1 MKRISSAAKSSN
13 KQSSALATA
22 RISLLTVLA
31 LPAFVGLSN
40 DAHADGGINYSIT
53 YNDGV
58 VTNMPTD
65 LSSTSIGS
73 NVTLSS
79 NTPAW
84 DKHNFLGWCS
94 GTITNSDGID
104 SCSGTTYA
112 AGGTYTLDGTTTNN
126 ISLTAMWSEPKT
138 IANATYM
145 QEVGSCPDT
154 LTTGQVYSLKDS
166 RDEQSYNVA
175 KLADG
180 KCWMITNLNLAGGTV
195 LSSDKSDVPSTN
207 YYTLP
212 ASTTISSGTS
222 VQSGQFS
229 SDTTAYVFNTG
240 NNTTTCNSSTP
251 CNSYYSWL
259 AATAG
264 GKDSSGNAVS
274 TDGYNAA
281 YSICPKG
288 WRLPTS
294 TTSNANAQTSPN
306 WKTGDWYA
314 LATAYGANLESNYY
328 NSSDTNFYN
337 NAGPGTN
344 PNFLLAGSYYNGWF
358 YLGGSTGY
366 YWSSTAS
373 SSTNAY
379 DLYFSSGSVGLASNS
394 NRRRGASVRC
404 VYGS

>member
-212 ASTTISSGTS
+212 ASSTSG
-222 VQSGQFS
+222 FS
-229 SDTTAYVFNTG
+229 SDTAAYVYNSS
-240 NNTTTCNSSTP
+240 NTTSTCSSP
-251 CNSYYSWL
+251 GCYSYYSWL

-274 TDGYNAA
+274 TNGYNAA

-294 TTSNANAQTSPN
+294 TTSNANAQSNNN

-328 NSSDTNFYN
+328 QNAATFYN
-337 NAGPGTN
+337 NAGPGTT
-344 PNFLLAGSYYNGWF
+344 PNFLLAGNYRSGSFSN
-358 YLGGSTGY
+358 GGSNGL
-366 YWSSTAS
+366 YWSYTAY
-373 SSTNAY
+373 SSTYAY
-379 DLYFSSGSVGLASNS
+379 SLYFHSGNVNS
-394 NRRRGASVRC
+394 ADNNRRRYGYSVRC

>member
-1 MKRISSAAKSSN
+1 MKTMKRISSAAKSSN

-180 KCWMITNLNLAGGTV
+180 KCWMITNLNLAGGTTLNV
-195 LSSDKSDVPSTN
+195 SDSNVPSGN

-212 ASTTISSGTS
+212 ASSTSG
-222 VQSGQFS
+222 FS
-229 SDTTAYVFNTG
+229 SDTTAYVYNSG
-240 NNTTTCNSSTP
+240 NTTSACSSP
-251 CNSYYSWL
+251 GCYSYYSWL

-274 TDGYNAA
+274 TNGYNAA

-294 TTSNANAQTSPN
+294 TTSNANAQSNNN

-328 NSSDTNFYN
+328 QNAATFYN
-337 NAGPGTN
+337 NAGPGTT
-344 PNFLLAGSYYNGWF
+344 PNFLLAGNYRSGSFSN
-358 YLGGSTGY
+358 GGSNGL
-366 YWSSTAS
+366 YWSYTAY
-373 SSTNAY
+373 SSTYAY
-379 DLYFSSGSVGLASNS
+379 SLYFHSGNVNS
-394 NRRRGASVRC
+394 ADNNRRRYGYSVRC